1 VVVETCS
8 STVVAES
15 ALVVVETCSSKV
27 EGVNA
32 LVVAETYIGKVVMC
46 NKEVVGRHMCK
57 ACSQQQRWLRVKR
70 P

>member
-1 VVVETCS
+1 
-8 STVVAES
+8 
-15 ALVVVETCSSKV
+15 VVVETCSSKV

-32 LVVAETYIGKVVMC
+32 LVVAETYIGK
-46 NKEVVGRHMCK
+46 EVVGRHMCK

>member
-1 VVVETCS
+1 M
-8 STVVAES
+8 
-15 ALVVVETCSSKV
+15 VVETCSSKV

-32 LVVAETYIGKVVMC
+32 PVVAETYIGKVVMC